1 MRISSAVIV
10 RHSCGP
16 SNCRGQAFGRNTRMH
31 EGSSPGWAETGRP
44 SRLAVPRVRLSAE
57 ALAAIRSLLDI
68 KSVLPG
74 SKISPGCA
82 RLGMNGRPNGI
93 AMPSIAL

>member
-1 MRISSAVIV
+1 M
-10 RHSCGP
+10 
-16 SNCRGQAFGRNTRMH
+16 GRK
-31 EGSSPGWAETGRP
+31 
-44 SRLAVPRVRLSAE
+44 LAVPRVRLSAE

-74 SKISPGCA
+74 SKISPGCP